1 MGVFIRINRGVILS
15 ISTRAEYLYTQYV
28 PYLSLMVNK
37 STIYTIH
44 ALTLIFKPKFCSRRL
59 LQMLLYLLPLL
70 FLSIGISFAKV
81 IPRSPYIKAF
91 DISRA
96 QGSLESNF

>member
-1 MGVFIRINRGVILS
+1 MRVFIRINRGVILS

-28 PYLSLMVNK
+28 PYLSLMMVNK

-44 ALTLIFKPKFCSRRL
+44 ALTLIFKPKICSRRL

-81 IPRSPYIKAF
+81 IPLSPYIKAF

-96 QGSLESNF
+96 